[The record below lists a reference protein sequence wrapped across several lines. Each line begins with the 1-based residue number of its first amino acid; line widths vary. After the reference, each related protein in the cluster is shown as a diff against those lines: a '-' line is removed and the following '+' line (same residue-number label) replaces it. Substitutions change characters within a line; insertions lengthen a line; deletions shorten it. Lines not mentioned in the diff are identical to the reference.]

1 MGSTHPD
8 AYVPNF
14 LGAKGMPVDTLTA
27 PFRLLKHSWQ
37 AALVELVASAQQDL
51 LLVSPF
57 IKVVKAREIVSILET
72 RGMTR
77 SIRVTVLTNLQPE
90 AALAGAMDIEAFDHF
105 ATSLAHFELA
115 HLPSLH
121 AKVYVADMARVI
133 ITSGN
138 LTEAG
143 VSRNVE
149 YGVVSTHR
157 RVVAAVRRDFTE
169 YAALGARITNED
181 LRELLQAV
189 GELKAAYREAETAI
203 RSRARHELR
212 ERLDQTRLALLR
224 PRARGRTTQ
233 SLLAET
239 ILFLLRRGPLTTAE
253 LNPLIQRVHPDL
265 CDDSIDRVIDGVH
278 FGKRWKHYVR
288 TAQQALKRRG
298 AIRLQ
303 DGLWYASPQRS

>member
-1 MGSTHPD
+1 
-8 AYVPNF
+8 
-14 LGAKGMPVDTLTA
+14 MPVDTLTA
-27 PFRLLKHSWQ
+27 PFRLLKHSWR
-37 AALVELVASAQQDL
+37 AAFVELVSSAQQDL

-77 SIRVTVLTNLQPE
+77 SIRVSVLTNLQPE

-105 ATSLAHFELA
+105 AASLAHFELT

-169 YAALGARITNED
+169 YAALGGRITNED
-181 LRELLQAV
+181 IRKLLQAV

-203 RSRARHELR
+203 RSSARHKLR

-233 SLLAET
+233 SLLTET

-288 TAQQALKRRG
+288 SAQQALKRHG
-298 AIRLQ
+298 AIRVR
-303 DGLWYASPQRS
+303 DGLWYASPQQP